1 MHLFQIKALLLIS
14 FVSFAASE
22 ILAGQTVRD
31 ILTKH
36 KCLCPCGKDWDATKG
51 FVVPFE
57 EGNWFEAASYCASQG
72 MSMLQLRDKFDSQDL
87 KQWLDDHGYGAGQNF
102 WIGANDLAKPGL
114 FRWGLTANEVTFS
127 KWARGEPNFMTVRGE
142 TEHCVELNPN
152 TMEWND
158 SGCSKR
164 MHFICETFSN

>member
-1 MHLFQIKALLLIS
+1 MNTIQFAALLFAYLFGS
-14 FVSFAASE
+14 AASE
-22 ILAGQTVRD
+22 ILAGQTVKD

-36 KCLCPCGKDWDATKG
+36 KCLCPCRKEWDANKE
-51 FVVPFE
+51 FLVPFE
-57 EGNWFEAASYCASQG
+57 EGNWFEAASYCTSQR
-72 MSMLQLRDKFDSQDL
+72 MSLVQLRDMYDNQDL
-87 KQWLDDHGYGAGQNF
+87 KEWLDDQGHGAAQRF

-114 FRWGLTANEVTFS
+114 FRWGLSAREVSFS
-127 KWARGEPNFMTVRGE
+127 KWAPNEPNFLTIRGE

-164 MHFICETFSN
+164 LHFICESFSG